1 MDRLNAILKAVA
13 LTVYI
18 AVGVAA
24 FLLVLKAGDS
34 IAGISGVVGQANT
47 ALATVNRSC
56 GSVGKVQPCGTLAE
70 VDKTLTHISDLTV
83 QTQIAVK
90 HADQVSLT
98 EQAMLPVWNREIS
111 DTLGGVNRTVDTANG
126 SLATLTVGASG
137 VLQTANTTLGAAQPL
152 MGRATLF
159 VSHADDLVVQAKPI
173 VANTAEITRQGAII
187 AKDAKVEEQK
197 YVYPPKT
204 PWYKKI
210 IPTVL
215 KAGEL
220 AYDFIR

>member
-98 EQAMLPVWNREIS
+98 EQAMLPVWNREITG
-111 DTLGGVNRTVDTANG
+111 TLAGVDRTVAQTGTSIADLSHSAQ
-126 SLATLTVGASG
+126 TVLG
-137 VLQTANTTLGAAQPL
+137 TANTTLAGVQPL
-152 MGRATLF
+152 VGHADLF